1 MWSIGDNREKTC
13 NGITRRGFLQVGFS
27 SALGLSLPEILH
39 ARDLKKKQK
48 TGQKEH
54 SVMLIWLWGGP
65 SHIDTFDMK
74 PNAPL
79 EYRGPFR
86 PIGTNV
92 PGIQVCEYLPLL
104 AKQADKYA
112 VLRSLYHGTNDHGL
126 AGTIALTGKEIAG
139 GRVMP
144 SMGAVASRMKGYHPP
159 LSSFVT
165 VGGRMHQ
172 GHRPLQGEGGGIL
185 GTMYDPFRV
194 EYDELTG
201 VRIHDLTPPESLTKN
216 RIERRKRFLHTID
229 SAQEQ
234 LFAKSSAD
242 TLGAMYE
249 QAFNLLSSSAARA
262 VFDMEKEP
270 EAMRDRYGRYR
281 FGQSCLLGRRLIE
294 SGVPF
299 VQVNWSSHVES
310 EEDWGDGGWDM
321 HYRHF
326 EITQERH
333 MWMLDQSL
341 SALFDDLDQRGLLAT
356 TTVVVMGEFGRMP
369 KINEK
374 AGRDHWNNCYS
385 ALIAGGG
392 VRGGQVIGS
401 SDAKAEFPASRPIK
415 PADVCMTV
423 YNQLGIPRTALL
435 EKSIAPEGEVIEE
448 LF

>member
-1 MWSIGDNREKTC
+1 MWSIGDNKGKNC
-13 NGITRRGFLQVGFS
+13 NGVTRRGFLEVGFS
-27 SALGLSLPEILH
+27 SAFGLSLPEMLH
-39 ARDLKKKQK
+39 AREVGKKQK
-48 TGQKEH
+48 KPPKER

-74 PNAPL
+74 PDAPL

-86 PIGTNV
+86 AIGTNV

-112 VLRSLYHGTNDHGL
+112 ILRSLHHGTNDHGL

-144 SMGAVASRMKGYHPP
+144 SMGAVVSRMKGFHPP

-165 VGGRMHQ
+165 IGGRLHQ

-185 GTMYDPFRV
+185 GAMYDPFRV
-194 EYDELTG
+194 ECDEIAG
-201 VRIHDLTPPESLTKN
+201 VRVHDLVPPENLSQN
-216 RIERRKRFLHTID
+216 RIERRKQFLQTID
-229 SAQEQ
+229 AAQEK
-234 LFAKSSAD
+234 LFAKSGAD
-242 TLGAMYE
+242 ALGAMYQ
-249 QAFNLLSSSAARA
+249 QAFNLISSSAARA
-262 VFDMEKEP
+262 VFDLDKEP

-326 EITQERH
+326 EVTQERH
-333 MWMLDQSL
+333 MWMFDQSL
-341 SALFDDLDQRGLLAT
+341 SALFDDLSQRGLLET

-374 AGRDHWNNCYS
+374 AGRDHWNSCYS

-392 VRGGQVIGS
+392 VRGGQAIGS

-415 PADVCMTV
+415 PADVCTTV
-423 YNQLGIPRTALL
+423 YHQLGIPRTALL
-435 EKSIAPEGEVIEE
+435 ANSIAPEGEVIEE